1 LSGSGG
7 VVKVLVTGAGGFIGS
22 RLVRDLA
29 PRHDVVALA
38 RRAGPPLDGLEWIEL
53 DLAQSFDSTK
63 LPARID
69 AVIHLAQS
77 RRFREFPAGAAD
89 IFAVNTGATLSLLEY
104 ARTAGA
110 RSFLFTSTGGV
121 YGFSYERFAE
131 HDPVSPLNFY
141 LASKYSAEL
150 LIGNY
155 GSLFHTVVLRPF
167 FVYGP
172 GQKGMLVSN
181 LVERVVSDEPITIDG
196 DPGLRINP
204 IYVDDAIRVFEPAL
218 SLDTSGLFN
227 VAGDEVVTLTELV
240 GLIGAVTGRA
250 PRISYRQSAAAG
262 DLVGDNEAMRQVLGV
277 LPFVHLRD
285 GLREVVGRLSDVAT
299 V

>member
-1 LSGSGG
+1 M
-7 VVKVLVTGAGGFIGS
+7 KVLVTGAAGFIGS
-22 RLVRDLA
+22 RLVRELA
-29 PRHDVVALA
+29 LRHEVFALA
-38 RRAGPPLDGLEWIEL
+38 RRAGPPLKRVKWVEL
-53 DLAQSFDSTK
+53 DLTERFDPVK

-77 RRFREFPAGAAD
+77 RRFREFPGGAAD
-89 IFAVNTGATLSLLEY
+89 VFAVNTSATLSLLEY
-104 ARTAGA
+104 ARNAGA
-110 RSFLFTSTGGV
+110 RSFVFTSTGGV
-121 YGFSYERFAE
+121 YGFSYERFVE

-155 GSLFHTVVLRPF
+155 GSIFQTVVLRPF

-181 LVERVVSDEPITIDG
+181 LVERVVADEQISIEG

-204 IYVDDAIRVFEPAL
+204 IYVEDAIRVFEPAL
-218 SLDTSGLFN
+218 SLETSGLFN

-240 GLIGAVTGRA
+240 ELIGVAAGRA
-250 PRISYRQSAAAG
+250 PRISHREIAAAG
-262 DLVGDNEAMRQVLGV
+262 DLVGDNASMKQVLGV
-277 LPFVHLRD
+277 VPRVPLREGLRD
-285 GLREVVGRLSDVAT
+285 VVECLSAVAA